1 MQCQQVVTETQY
13 YQKHHVRPQTRRNF
27 DVANLLQKC
36 CKLKMLQIKSV
47 VHLKCCKLKINVAFL
62 LQVGFYK
69 RGNTE
74 FKSVEKFC
82 T

>member
-36 CKLKMLQIKSV
+36 CKLKMLQIK
-47 VHLKCCKLKINVAFL
+47 NVA
-62 LQVGFYK
+62 
-69 RGNTE
+69 N
-74 FKSVEKFC
+74 
-82 T
+82 

>member
-27 DVANLLQKC
+27 DVAG
-36 CKLKMLQIKSV
+36 MLQIKNVANKSV
-47 VHLKCCKLKINVAFL
+47 ANLKCCKLKINVAFL

-74 FKSVEKFC
+74 FKSIEKFR